1 MRRTSVLRQQNLDA
15 GRIYFARA
23 DKIIWGPHG
32 RFSRGESLP
41 GPPKVSATGKVDVD
55 ENGKILS
62 PLKRQIGGRRPPI
75 RIMKEGLRMNTAEQ
89 SCGAF
94 LDALAS
100 KAPVPGGG
108 GASALAGAL
117 GAALCTMVGNYT
129 VGKQKY
135 AAVEEDVKALMARA
149 EDLRARL
156 LGLVDTDAAAFEPLS
171 RAYAIPKED
180 PSRGEV
186 MERCLRDAAAAPMEI
201 LRLCCEAI
209 DLHSEMLDKG
219 SVMVLSDVGTGA
231 VLCWGALYGAWLN
244 VKVNTKSM
252 ADRPYAEAMNAEADG
267 LVDQYWKRAEQI
279 YESVMGRYT

>member
-1 MRRTSVLRQQNLDA
+1 M
-15 GRIYFARA
+15 
-23 DKIIWGPHG
+23 
-32 RFSRGESLP
+32 P

-135 AAVEEDVKALMARA
+135 AAVEEDV
-149 EDLRARL
+149 
-156 LGLVDTDAAAFEPLS
+156 
-171 RAYAIPKED
+171 
-180 PSRGEV
+180 
-186 MERCLRDAAAAPMEI
+186 
-201 LRLCCEAI
+201 
-209 DLHSEMLDKG
+209 
-219 SVMVLSDVGTGA
+219 
-231 VLCWGALYGAWLN
+231 
-244 VKVNTKSM
+244 
-252 ADRPYAEAMNAEADG
+252 
-267 LVDQYWKRAEQI
+267 
-279 YESVMGRYT
+279 